1 MLSELL
7 SFTYPHSHTC
17 SLIFLYHFLSSNPY
31 CFPFRLFQRDQA
43 FSVNKSIGNTT
54 TDFFKQSAVY
64 FIVWRSAR
72 RKIILKKQDQKPKS
86 SLISSSVQVKY
97 HISKSPHGHTYL
109 QNLISTIPKSSYHIN
124 RLRSGGT
131 KLLFFCFMYFRHFM
145 SFILFW

>member
-1 MLSELL
+1 MGSWNKMRMLLHLSRYRYRSMLSELL

-31 CFPFRLFQRDQA
+31 CFPFCLFQRDQA

-72 RKIILKKQDQKPKS
+72 RKIILKKIKELFDLQLS
-86 SLISSSVQVKY
+86 ASY

-109 QNLISTIPKSSYHIN
+109 QNLISTIPKSSYYIN
-124 RLRSGGT
+124 R
-131 KLLFFCFMYFRHFM
+131 
-145 SFILFW
+145 

>member
-17 SLIFLYHFLSSNPY
+17 SSTFVYHYLSSNPY

-43 FSVNKSIGNTT
+43 FSVNKGIGNTT

-72 RKIILKKQDQKPKS
+72 RKIILKKPDQRPLWSPAQCKLSYLKIPTWTHISSKS
-86 SLISSSVQVKY
+86 YFHNTQILISYKQIK
-97 HISKSPHGHTYL
+97 IWR
-109 QNLISTIPKSSYHIN
+109 N
-124 RLRSGGT
+124 
-131 KLLFFCFMYFRHFM
+131 
-145 SFILFW
+145 

>member
-17 SLIFLYHFLSSNPY
+17 SLIFLCHFLSSNPY

-64 FIVWRSAR
+64 FIAWRSAR
-72 RKIILKKQDQKPKS
+72 RKMILKKTDQRPLFDLQLS
-86 SLISSSVQVKY
+86 ASY

-109 QNLISTIPKSSYHIN
+109 QNLISTIPKSSYHIK
-124 RLRSGGT
+124 RLKSGGT
-131 KLLFFCFMYFRHFM
+131 KLFFLFYVF
-145 SFILFW
+145 